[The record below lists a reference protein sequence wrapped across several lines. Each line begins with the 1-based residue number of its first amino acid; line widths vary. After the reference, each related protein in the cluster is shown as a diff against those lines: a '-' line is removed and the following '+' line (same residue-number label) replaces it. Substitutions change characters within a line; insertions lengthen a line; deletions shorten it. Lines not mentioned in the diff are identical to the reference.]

1 MKGKNK
7 RMTDEADNV
16 VPFRRPPPPLGVA
29 LKELELRED
38 AGKDPFDLAEE
49 GVAAIE
55 RELGCRFD
63 LHQRIAVERILAE
76 YCCRAWNI
84 AARTWDC
91 DRGVDYDP
99 PPISA

>member
-76 YCCRAWNI
+76 VLLSRLEH
-84 AARTWDC
+84 
-91 DRGVDYDP
+91 RGQDLGLRP
-99 PPISA
+99 WRRL